1 MSSISVGTPIPI
13 GNISNFVKSGD
24 EILICSDFEGV
35 LPEAQF
41 NNFKSIFDED
51 LDVTFQAKKIIY
63 LGDMF
68 DNTGCAGSPFL
79 NEKNYCAL
87 RTLKYLVDN
96 PERSRYVVGNR
107 DINKIKLVPLLQFK
121 DGKQWWKMDKEEENK
136 DSFISIVSNLIIT
149 NFGLDVSISPE
160 TSASLEP
167 KKPIWNVMT
176 MENYRPFWSPKS
188 ETDLLK
194 WFDEGNN
201 IKPMNTLYDRFN
213 RIFGLDTTEGTMSA
227 ANTLTGLPNELFGSK
242 VTTVINTIRDKI
254 MKNETVTL
262 IDAQNKLLS
271 ENENEIR
278 SAIVFTVFMRM
289 LDKDLYINES
299 QNPVSFSDNQLGY
312 IDGYLWKYL
321 TSAAPALYAING
333 NDVLLFSHGGITN
346 EFVKSENKNIGLIK
360 LKAIRNS
367 TETTNISNIPQTPQ
381 TLQSWRDVLN
391 TRKNNVKNTKN
402 IPMTDEAL
410 KAKQQKEHDNDKDI
424 TGNIDSYNSQYFMVI
439 TDCFKTFIQTPPS
452 QEINTDLMIL
462 LSISAAAENNP
473 IIYASG
479 YTTSN
484 FSPIQPRLPDNS
496 VLTSSDGKKIFNF
509 CGHASSGN
517 GYGLKK
523 IRENMFFIN
532 TDLIATLFKKGA
544 GTCDKEIYNSN
555 YLWLTIKF
563 DKTTNDFN
571 VQLEGNNT
579 LKTEKFIEQPKLG
592 EETLNVVDNSLEAIL
607 SNQSIQADKIPYTL
621 VLIDDKCKA
630 IEELGSNVILK
641 VKYKGQ
647 LNDKFFKNKY
657 DGKQFVV
664 FNGEVD
670 YKGTKYDLYSYLK
683 ITDGKAKNILMLN
696 KSEAVP
702 HREYMFEE
710 GHYGGYRKKASNKK
724 SIKKNRKNKTKGKL
738 LKKNSTRN
746 NKLKS
751 KKH

>member
-1 MSSISVGTPIPI
+1 MSINVLPYDISD
-13 GNISNFVKSGD
+13 FVKSGD

-79 NEKNYCAL
+79 NENNYCAL

-149 NFGLDVSISPE
+149 NFGLDVSETPVSLLPTASPVSSE
-160 TSASLEP
+160 SSEP
-167 KKPIWNVMT
+167 KKDIWNVMT
-176 MENYRPFWSPKS
+176 MEDYRPFWSKKPKQLQ
-188 ETDLLK
+188 EN
-194 WFDEGNN
+194 WFVNPNDPEKTGLN
-201 IKPMNTLYDRFN
+201 IKPMKTLHDRFK
-213 RIFGLDTTEGTMSA
+213 RIFGLDTNDGTMSA

-289 LDKDLYINES
+289 LDKDLYKDKS
-299 QNPVSFSDNQLGY
+299 QKPVSFLDNQIGY
-312 IDGYLWKYL
+312 IDGYLYRYFEL
-321 TSAAPALYAING
+321 APPALYAQKG
-333 NDVLLFSHGGITN
+333 DDLLLFSHGGITN
-346 EFVKSENKNIGLIK
+346 EFVQIDNTNKGLELLNKI
-360 LKAIRNS
+360 
-367 TETTNISNIPQTPQ
+367 TPET
-381 TLQSWRDVLN
+381 WRKVLDN
-391 TRKNNVKNTKN
+391 RTNNVQKTKN
-402 IPMTDEAL
+402 IPMSDEVL
-410 KAKQQKEHDNDKDI
+410 KAKQQKEHDNDKNI
-424 TGNIDSYNSQYFMVI
+424 TGNIDSYNEEYFKI
-439 TDCFKTFIQTPPS
+439 LQKCFETFIQIPTSPPV
-452 QEINTDLMIL
+452 INRDLMIL
-462 LSISAAAENNP
+462 LSISAEAENNP
-473 IIYASG
+473 IIHESG
-479 YTTSN
+479 YKTSN

-496 VLTSSDGKKIFNF
+496 VLTSSYGKNIFNF

-544 GTCDKEIYNSN
+544 GTCEESIYNNN

-563 DKTTNDFN
+563 DKTNKKFD
-571 VQLEGNNT
+571 VHLEGINT
-579 LKTEKFIEQPKLG
+579 LNTEKFIEEPKVKDVKV
-592 EETLNVVDNSLEAIL
+592 TVVNNSLQDIL
-607 SNQSIQADKIPYTL
+607 SNELIIADDIPYTL
-621 VLIDDKCKA
+621 VLIDDNCKS

-696 KSEAVP
+696 KSEVVAA
-702 HREYMFEE
+702 REYSFEE

-738 LKKNSTRN
+738 MKKNSTRN